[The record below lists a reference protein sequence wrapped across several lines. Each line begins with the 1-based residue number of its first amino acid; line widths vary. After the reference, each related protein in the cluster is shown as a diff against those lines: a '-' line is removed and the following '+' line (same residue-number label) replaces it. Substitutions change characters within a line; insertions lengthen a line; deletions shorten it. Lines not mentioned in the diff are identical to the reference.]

1 VPNAIMTAI
10 QRRTAKPQELM
21 GSPARLNANCVGAG
35 TADVAPRAGKASVRA
50 AVVAMDILNFRRWI
64 RRAAS
69 APHYQGRPIGGEQCS
84 GLFAERGAVLVAIWF
99 GPTDNGD

>member
-1 VPNAIMTAI
+1 
-10 QRRTAKPQELM
+10 
-21 GSPARLNANCVGAG
+21 
-35 TADVAPRAGKASVRA
+35 
-50 AVVAMDILNFRRWI
+50 MDILNFRRWI